1 MVRYREGTAADSR
14 LAYDLFIPTI
24 DDLATRTG
32 GNANSTS
39 DATPSRAWDR
49 RRPLFEHLAT
59 THDRWWFAEDEATG
73 EAIGYARSILRD
85 GVRELTEFFV
95 LPAAQ
100 GQGVGRG
107 LLERAFPAD
116 GARHRAI
123 VATIDPRAIMRYLQ
137 TGLDGRVPMAYVE
150 AAPRPIHLD
159 TDLVR
164 RRMDPDAP
172 PLDAIAAIDRVV
184 VGFRRDV
191 DHAWLASDRPGW
203 LYERDGAIV
212 AYAYHALEPSW
223 GGPLAALDAADLPVL
238 LADAETHAAE
248 TEQPTVAFDLAMTAR
263 TAFDYLL
270 PRGFRVDPFVMLFF
284 TDGPTDGLDRYVLTS
299 PPFFA

>member
-1 MVRYREGTAADSR
+1 M
-14 LAYDLFIPTI
+14 
-24 DDLATRTG
+24 
-32 GNANSTS
+32 
-39 DATPSRAWDR
+39 
-49 RRPLFEHLAT
+49 
-59 THDRWWFAEDEATG
+59 
-73 EAIGYARSILRD
+73 
-85 GVRELTEFFV
+85 

-123 VATIDPRAIMRYLQ
+123 VATIDPRAIARYLR
-137 TGLDGRVPMAYVE
+137 TGLDGRVPMAFVE
-150 AAPRPIHLD
+150 AAPRPVRLA

-164 RRMDPDAP
+164 EPMDPAAP
-172 PLDAIAAIDRVV
+172 PLDDLAAIDRVV
-184 VGFRRDV
+184 ARLPSRRRPRAGW
-191 DHAWLASDRPGW
+191 HRERPGW
-203 LYERDGAIV
+203 LYERDGATV
-212 AYAYHALEPSW
+212 AYAYHPVEPSW
-223 GGPLAALDAADLPVL
+223 GGPFAALDAADLPVL

-248 TEQPTVAFDLAMTAR
+248 TGQPTVAFDLAMTAR
-263 TAFDYLL
+263 TALDHLL